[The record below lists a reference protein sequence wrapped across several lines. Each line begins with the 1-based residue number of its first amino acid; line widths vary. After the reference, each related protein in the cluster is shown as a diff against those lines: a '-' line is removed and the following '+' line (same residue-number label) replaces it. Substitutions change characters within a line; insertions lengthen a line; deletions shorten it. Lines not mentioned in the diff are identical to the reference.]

1 MEVVVVTALDMRA
14 AGGRALAQTLVV
26 GKGTVALTPKQ
37 QRHRQRHQRVGGES
51 AVPMAAVAGVVAE
64 GVGKHRC
71 QLEPV
76 GYVAEGEGEVP
87 RRVATA
93 VVRWTRPCRSGL
105 REHERRHQPR
115 VGEGE
120 VPRRVATAAVRWTR
134 PRRGG
139 LREHER
145 RHQPR
150 VLAAVVVAV
159 VLLHEVVAVAVRLPL
174 LRLLLMAVTVRLM
187 TEAAMVMT
195 RTTMVVV
202 VAVALIVPRL
212 QDGLVVV
219 PLLRPRVAAVA
230 AEALA
235 DGGESESSKGE
246 EPTTQQRIDGMS

>member
-93 VVRWTRPCRSGL
+93 VVRWTRPCRS
-105 REHERRHQPR
+105 
-115 VGEGE
+115 
-120 VPRRVATAAVRWTR
+120 
-134 PRRGG
+134 G

>member
-93 VVRWTRPCRSGL
+93 VVRWTRP
-105 REHERRHQPR
+105 
-115 VGEGE
+115 
-120 VPRRVATAAVRWTR
+120 
-134 PRRGG
+134 RRGG

-187 TEAAMVMT
+187 TEAAVVMS
-195 RTTMVVV
+195 RTTMERVVMAAVTV

-212 QDGLVVV
+212 EDGLVVVV

>member
-76 GYVAEGEGEVP
+76 GDVAEGEGEVP

-93 VVRWTRPCRSGL
+93 VVRWTRPC
-105 REHERRHQPR
+105 
-115 VGEGE
+115 
-120 VPRRVATAAVRWTR
+120 
-134 PRRGG
+134 RGG

>member
-93 VVRWTRPCRSGL
+93 VVRWTRP
-105 REHERRHQPR
+105 
-115 VGEGE
+115 
-120 VPRRVATAAVRWTR
+120 
-134 PRRGG
+134 RRGG

-174 LRLLLMAVTVRLM
+174 LRLLLMAVTVRLR

>member
-1 MEVVVVTALDMRA
+1 M
-14 AGGRALAQTLVV
+14 
-26 GKGTVALTPKQ
+26 
-37 QRHRQRHQRVGGES
+37 
-51 AVPMAAVAGVVAE
+51 
-64 GVGKHRC
+64 
-71 QLEPV
+71 
-76 GYVAEGEGEVP
+76 
-87 RRVATA
+87 ATA
-93 VVRWTRPCRSGL
+93 V
-105 REHERRHQPR
+105 
-115 VGEGE
+115 
-120 VPRRVATAAVRWTR
+120 VRWTR

-150 VLAAVVVAV
+150 VMAAVVVAV
-159 VLLHEVVAVAVRLPL
+159 VLVHEVVAVAVRLPL

>member
-1 MEVVVVTALDMRA
+1 MEVVVVTALDMRP
-14 AGGRALAQTLVV
+14 AGGRALAQTLGV

-93 VVRWTRPCRSGL
+93 V
-105 REHERRHQPR
+105 
-115 VGEGE
+115 
-120 VPRRVATAAVRWTR
+120 VRWTR

>member
-93 VVRWTRPCRSGL
+93 VVRWTRPRRS
-105 REHERRHQPR
+105 
-115 VGEGE
+115 
-120 VPRRVATAAVRWTR
+120 
-134 PRRGG
+134 G

-187 TEAAMVMT
+187 TEAAMGMT

>member
-76 GYVAEGEGEVP
+76 GDVAEGEGEGP
-87 RRVATA
+87 RRVAAA
-93 VVRWTRPCRSGL
+93 V
-105 REHERRHQPR
+105 
-115 VGEGE
+115 
-120 VPRRVATAAVRWTR
+120 VRWTR

-174 LRLLLMAVTVRLM
+174 LRLLLTVRLM

>member
-26 GKGTVALTPKQ
+26 GKGTAALTPKQ

-93 VVRWTRPCRSGL
+93 VVRWTRP
-105 REHERRHQPR
+105 
-115 VGEGE
+115 
-120 VPRRVATAAVRWTR
+120 
-134 PRRGG
+134 RRGG

-150 VLAAVVVAV
+150 VLAAAVVAV

-230 AEALA
+230 AEAFA

>member
-115 VGEGE
+115 V
-120 VPRRVATAAVRWTR
+120 
-134 PRRGG
+134 
-139 LREHER
+139 
-145 RHQPR
+145 
-150 VLAAVVVAV
+150 LAAVVVAV

-187 TEAAMVMT
+187 TEAAMGMT

>member
-93 VVRWTRPCRSGL
+93 V
-105 REHERRHQPR
+105 
-115 VGEGE
+115 
-120 VPRRVATAAVRWTR
+120 VRWTR

-246 EPTTQQRIDGMS
+246 EPTTQQRIDGLS